1 MHARGIQHPR
11 GTRTNDRRHH
21 HSPHEN
27 ASAISGS
34 TVSSAYHDE
43 VMGEIKFALKNV
55 VDILDDL
62 LLSEKM
68 ESGLMQLHKE
78 QVPILLM
85 VKEVVDMFAPQS
97 RRDQLIINVE
107 THNNTVLGALS
118 LQDSDVV
125 DADRFKL
132 AQVLRNFLSN
142 AIKFSPPDSAITVCT
157 SFVPHSVSSLDNLP
171 DDNDMT
177 MISDTPKSTN
187 VWSYLSTAL
196 TPSWLTGARGGGGRR
211 LLIPSGR
218 DDVEMGNDDGSAARN
233 SNKNKM
239 MSGVLR
245 VTVIDQGPGISK
257 GKLMHDKRASIK
269 PLITTLHNISSTVFP
284 PQCRL
289 ILLSPSQ
296 PTLTA

>member
-1 MHARGIQHPR
+1 
-11 GTRTNDRRHH
+11 
-21 HSPHEN
+21 
-27 ASAISGS
+27 
-34 TVSSAYHDE
+34 
-43 VMGEIKFALKNV
+43 MGEIKFALKNV

-78 QVPILLM
+78 KVPILLM

-196 TPSWLTGARGGGGRR
+196 TPSWLSGARGGGGRR
-211 LLIPSGR
+211 PLIPSGR

-289 ILLSPSQ
+289 IVLSPSQ